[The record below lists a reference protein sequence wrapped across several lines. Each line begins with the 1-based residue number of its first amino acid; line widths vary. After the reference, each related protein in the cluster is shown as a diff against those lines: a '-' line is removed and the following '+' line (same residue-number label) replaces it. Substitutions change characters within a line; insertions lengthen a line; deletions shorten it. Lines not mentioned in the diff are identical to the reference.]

1 MSATVDMGHQLPAP
15 PGVLIDLQRPVMSM
29 RFEVPV
35 SGTLEI
41 SLEGL
46 LTGPAAGEQQVTVF
60 SKHHF

>member
-46 LTGPAAGEQQVTVF
+46 LAGPAAGEQQVTVF